1 MRHGDKINNLGRTAS
16 HRRALLANLT
26 ISLIEHKRITTTLA
40 KAKALR
46 RYAEPLITKSKDNS
60 THSRRVV
67 FSYLQNK
74 EALTELFGPI
84 AAKIS
89 ERPGGY
95 LRVIKLGFRR
105 GDGAETAMIE
115 FVDFNETYN
124 PNAGKIKT
132 AKKTRRGGKKAAVV
146 AGTPE
151 TAVVEEVDET
161 PAVIEEVVTQ
171 VEEEVAAPI
180 AEETAPEAVAE
191 VAEETAAEVVA
202 EVEAEAPV
210 AEEAADEVVAE
221 VEAAEAPAAEETA
234 DEVVAE
240 AADETPAAEE
250 SAPEAVAEA
259 TEETPAADE
268 TPATEEEDK
277 KD

>member
-1 MRHGDKINNLGRTAS
+1 MRHGDKVNNLGRTAS

-84 AAKIS
+84 AAKIA

-115 FVDFNETYN
+115 FVDFNEVYN
-124 PNAGKIKT
+124 PNAGKTKT
-132 AKKTRRGGKKAAVV
+132 AKRTRRGGARKVTAAPVEE
-146 AGTPE
+146 AP
-151 TAVVEEVDET
+151 VVEEV
-161 PAVIEEVVTQ
+161 
-171 VEEEVAAPI
+171 EEVAAAPVVEEPVI
-180 AEETAPEAVAE
+180 EQVAAEVAAPVAEETAPE
-191 VAEETAAEVVA
+191 VV
-202 EVEAEAPV
+202 
-210 AEEAADEVVAE
+210 
-221 VEAAEAPAAEETA
+221 AEAPAAEE
-234 DEVVAE
+234 
-240 AADETPAAEE
+240 AA
-250 SAPEAVAEA
+250 
-259 TEETPAADE
+259 PAADE
-268 TPATEEEDK
+268 TPATEEEEK

>member
-124 PNAGKIKT
+124 PNAGKTKT
-132 AKKTRRGGKKAAVV
+132 AKKTRRGGARKAAGDAAVAAPAVV
-146 AGTPE
+146 DAPAE
-151 TAVVEEVDET
+151 VVEEVDEVAVA
-161 PAVIEEVVTQ
+161 PVVVEPVIEQ
-171 VEEEVAAPI
+171 VEEVAAP
-180 AEETAPEAVAE
+180 VAE
-191 VAEETAAEVVA
+191 AA
-202 EVEAEAPV
+202 VEV
-210 AEEAADEVVAE
+210 AEEAAPEV
-221 VEAAEAPAAEETA
+221 
-234 DEVVAE
+234 
-240 AADETPAAEE
+240 
-250 SAPEAVAEA
+250 VAEA
-259 TEETPAADE
+259 TEEAPVADETPAVDE
-268 TPATEEEDK
+268 TPATEEEEK